1 MCPLLTETAD
11 GDDDSDL
18 AADRAAAEVIDT
30 MAINIPKQVFPP
42 IFEFASLNFCHS
54 NPKFR
59 EASVTSLGVV
69 SEGCFEMLKE
79 KLEHVLHIVLGALK
93 DQEQMV
99 RGAASFALGQFAEH
113 LQPEILSHYE
123 NVLPCIL
130 NALEDPSDEVKVTCV
145 VAVAIGLYV
154 CYQGFALDF
163 SELREY
169 THGFFSNMAEI
180 LDDAFT
186 QFVVI
191 KVCNFD
197 LYRSVRAVYIGPP
210 GYQYADRL
218 LSGSTVTIDRR
229 QLILV
234 VRLRE
239 KRGRRRRRGKEERRR
254 EEDLSPRHPR
264 PRADDSSAGR
274 KIEAIYFNCYTVN
287 PYGSQCE
294 VSQKNKGKFLSITY
308 ILSSDIPRIAE
319 ATLTLLREE
328 SSCQQVESD
337 CDADDGDVD
346 HDEVLM
352 DAVSDLLPAFAKAMG
367 SHFEPVFAKLFD
379 PLMKFAILPLVPE
392 VVNISAQVI
401 ASPAESE
408 EVKNRIGMAISHLIS
423 VYGNQM
429 QPVMAALAPAHANAL
444 AAYLSKR

>member
-130 NALEDPSDEVKVTCV
+130 NALEDPSDEVKEKSYYALAAFCEDMGEEILPYLDPLMGRLVTSLQNMDIDDSDSV
-145 VAVAIGLYV
+145 DNGFGGVSSDEENDEPRVRSISVRTGVLDEKAAATQAIGL
-154 CYQGFALDF
+154 FALHTKG
-163 SELREY
+163 SY
-169 THGFFSNMAEI
+169 APYPYN
-180 LDDAFT
+180 
-186 QFVVI
+186 FVVI

-229 QLILV
+229 PLILV
-234 VRLRE
+234 IRLRE
-239 KRGRRRRRGKEERRR
+239 KRGRRRRGKEERRR
-254 EEDLSPRHPR
+254 EEEKKTFPHAILV
-264 PRADDSSAGR
+264 RAR
-274 KIEAIYFNCYTVN
+274 AI
-287 PYGSQCE
+287 
-294 VSQKNKGKFLSITY
+294 
-308 ILSSDIPRIAE
+308 
-319 ATLTLLREE
+319 LLRGER
-328 SSCQQVESD
+328 SRRCRQ
-337 CDADDGDVD
+337 
-346 HDEVLM
+346 
-352 DAVSDLLPAFAKAMG
+352 F
-367 SHFEPVFAKLFD
+367 
-379 PLMKFAILPLVPE
+379 I
-392 VVNISAQVI
+392 
-401 ASPAESE
+401 
-408 EVKNRIGMAISHLIS
+408 
-423 VYGNQM
+423 
-429 QPVMAALAPAHANAL
+429 
-444 AAYLSKR
+444 